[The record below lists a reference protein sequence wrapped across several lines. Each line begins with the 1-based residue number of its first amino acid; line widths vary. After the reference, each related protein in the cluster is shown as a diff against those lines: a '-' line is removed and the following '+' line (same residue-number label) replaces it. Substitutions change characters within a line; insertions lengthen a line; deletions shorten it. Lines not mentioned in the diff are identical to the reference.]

1 VACRQHRLIYLITF
15 LEITSSFFLIIMSQG
30 GTRYTVSGVQAT
42 EINLYDNILRNDFI
56 FFFNYYGDLHQAVI

>member
-1 VACRQHRLIYLITF
+1 
-15 LEITSSFFLIIMSQG
+15 MSQG

-56 FFFNYYGDLHQAVI
+56 FFFNYYGDMHQAVI